1 MALLPKHKKKEYI
14 MKNLNI
20 KDIQARTDV
29 DLSTKEN
36 RLLIMTSSARKG
48 LDKVSK
54 ALGKAKSL
62 STDTMSSYS
71 DYAVDTLKYRP
82 AYFVCPIN
90 NPDVNTNPKVY
101 NDTYTALAVN
111 YCTTNKGTLN
121 EKLWSD
127 YLYNKANAGN
137 TLPKDCKGNTKTA
150 KANKSVHKARKARA
164 KVVTDDIGRDMRNI
178 RRGICS
184 KLKLEV
190 IAKVNDFK
198 EVKLPEASNKL
209 NEAVANTTA
218 KTSEEKIHSFANSG
232 IEVAQN
238 APNLKN
244 KIKILALYQ
253 QIVNLVK

>member
-1 MALLPKHKKKEYI
+1 
-14 MKNLNI
+14 MKNSNI
-20 KDIQARTDV
+20 KNIQAITDV
-29 DLSTKEN
+29 DLGTKEN
-36 RLLIMTSSARKG
+36 RLLIMACNARKG
-48 LDKVSK
+48 LDKASK
-54 ALGKAKSL
+54 ALGKAKDL
-62 STDTMSSYS
+62 SIDAMGSYS
-71 DYAVDTLKYRP
+71 DHAVEKLKYRP
-82 AYFVCPIN
+82 AYFVCPIS

-127 YLYNKANAGN
+127 YLYNKANPGL
-137 TLPKDCKGNTKTA
+137 TLPKDCKGKSKIA
-150 KANKSVHKARKARA
+150 KANKAIHKGRKARA
-164 KVVTDDIGRDMRNI
+164 KVVTDDIGRDMSNI

-198 EVKLPEASNKL
+198 EVKLPEKSNKL
-209 NEAVANTTA
+209 SEAVANTTA
-218 KTSEEKIHSFANSG
+218 KTSEEKIHSYANSG

-238 APNLKN
+238 ATNLKN

>member
-1 MALLPKHKKKEYI
+1 MAILPNIKKETK
-14 MKNLNI
+14 MLNKNETEIFLV
-20 KDIQARTDV
+20 TDV

-36 RLLIMTSSARKG
+36 RLLIMASSARKG
-48 LDKVSK
+48 LDKASK
-54 ALGKAKSL
+54 MRAKAQGL

-71 DYAVDTLKYRP
+71 DYAVEKLKYRP
-82 AYFVCPIN
+82 AYFVCPIS

-111 YCTTNKGTLN
+111 HCTTHKGTLN
-121 EKLWSD
+121 EKLWND
-127 YLYNKANAGN
+127 YLYSKANAGN
-137 TLPKDCKGNTKTA
+137 TLPKDCKGKSKIA
-150 KANKSVHKARKARA
+150 KANKSIHKARKARA
-164 KVVTDDIGRDMRNI
+164 KVVTDDIGRDMGNI

-198 EVKLPEASNKL
+198 EVKLPEKSNKL
-209 NEAVANTTA
+209 SEAVANTTA
-218 KTSEEKIHSFANSG
+218 KTSEEKIHSYANSG

-238 APNLKN
+238 ATNLKN